1 MESYAGKLICIRMI
15 WCARFGEIIFG
26 SHMCFFLVTGRDGK
40 GGGRGRALEFSVMF
54 FI

>member
-1 MESYAGKLICIRMI
+1 MRGSLFTLEGFGVQDLGRLFLGRICV
-15 WCARFGEIIFG
+15 
-26 SHMCFFLVTGRDGK
+26 FFLVTGRDGK